1 MKTYDSP
8 VRHCYLHSH
17 HCHHIYSRCT
27 NTFHCRK
34 RIRKGKNKFVQLC
47 LYLWGKVVAKSQKRN
62 IIITYCSLLRHC
74 CLHSH
79 HCHHIYSRC
88 TNTFHCRKRI
98 RKGKNKFVQL
108 CLYLWGKVVAKSQ
121 KRNIIITYC
130 SLLRHCCL
138 RSHCCHYT
146 GTPSAHVHYCHT
158 RIHEDNQVAVELPL
172 YYRERDVKKFSLSYN
187 IQKRAE
193 KAHK

>member
-1 MKTYDSP
+1 MSNHFQDLKTYDSP

-47 LYLWGKVVAKSQKRN
+47 LYLWD
-62 IIITYCSLLRHC
+62 
-74 CLHSH
+74 
-79 HCHHIYSRC
+79 
-88 TNTFHCRKRI
+88 
-98 RKGKNKFVQL
+98 
-108 CLYLWGKVVAKSQ
+108 KVVAKSQ

-158 RIHEDNQVAVELPL
+158 RIHEDNQVAVQLPL

-187 IQKRAE
+187 IQKGLKKHTNGDIT
-193 KAHK
+193 KAHIAIKLTNSLTRIKMYKVL